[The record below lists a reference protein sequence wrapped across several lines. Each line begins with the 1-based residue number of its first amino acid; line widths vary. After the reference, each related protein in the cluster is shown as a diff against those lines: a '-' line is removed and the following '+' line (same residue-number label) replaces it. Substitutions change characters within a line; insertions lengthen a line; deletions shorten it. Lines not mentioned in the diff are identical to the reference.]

1 MTFLCLYLLVKLVAT
16 MRKIFFSAFVALVSL
31 QVSAQEVYT
40 MGYERANI
48 EVLDGRFFSTFQF
61 PGQDA
66 VCGIHD
72 VNSKTFYSCD
82 FRTFRYVDADFVRE
96 TDDMCCRTVDF
107 DPKKYYGTLTLNGV
121 IEHVEWDS
129 MVVYFRTDK
138 AKLRIE
144 VDEREIDAL
153 YEKFYKKNY
162 LGKVHVVLRLNTYDT
177 PNENVISYNKNTEY
191 IPKPTRTFTKILR
204 W

>member
-1 MTFLCLYLLVKLVAT
+1 MKKYFIAGFLLLG
-16 MRKIFFSAFVALVSL
+16 FSTAR
-31 QVSAQEVYT
+31 AQEVYT
-40 MGYERANI
+40 MGYEKATI
-48 EVLDGRFFSTFQF
+48 DVVDGNLFSKFEF
-61 PGQDA
+61 PGQPA

-72 VNSKTFYSCD
+72 ISSKTFYTCD
-82 FRTFRYVDADFVRE
+82 YKTFRYVDADYVRE
-96 TDDMCCRTVDF
+96 GDEKCCDVVDF
-107 DPKKYYGTLTLNGV
+107 DPKKYYGTLTFIGV

-153 YEKFYKKNY
+153 YEKFYKRNH
-162 LGKVHVVLRLNTYDT
+162 LGKVHLILRLNTYDT